1 MEKHSLHKKR
11 VAAFVK
17 VAKAAA
23 TAQNEAAMTD
33 PKLLPTGA
41 TSMSSA
47 NWGLLILLSV
57 LWGGS
62 FFFTGVALSAL
73 PPFTLVFL
81 RVAGAAI
88 VLHLIILSQSKRMP
102 CNPKIWLNFIGM
114 GILNNA
120 IPFSLI
126 VWGQTHIASGLAAIF
141 NAATPMMTVL
151 VAHFLTDNEK
161 ITPNKIAGVALG
173 FIGVAVM
180 IGPELFGGMTAG
192 ASGEI
197 AVLLATVS
205 YAFAAVFGRRFKRM
219 GVAPL
224 QTATG
229 QVTTSAIIMLP
240 LALLMDHPWQLPL
253 PGAHVWLAVAGFVVL
268 STALAYIVYFKLLE
282 SAGATNLAL
291 VTFLIPVS
299 AILLGVLFLGET
311 LLPKQVA
318 GMVLIGLGLTAIDG
332 RLLRRFKS
340 SSSAQGKV

>member
-1 MEKHSLHKKR
+1 MKNSKFP
-11 VAAFVK
+11 AND
-17 VAKAAA
+17 A
-23 TAQNEAAMTD
+23 TRKIPETAPDTTNV
-33 PKLLPTGA
+33 A
-41 TSMSSA
+41 TSGAAPGMSSGSWA
-47 NWGLLILLSV
+47 LLLLLSV

-62 FFFTGVALSAL
+62 FFFNDVALSAL

-81 RVAGAAI
+81 RVAGAAV
-88 VLHLIILSQSKRMP
+88 VLHLVILAQGKRMP
-102 CNPKIWLNFIGM
+102 SEAKIWMNFIGM

-120 IPFSLI
+120 VPFSLI

-161 ITPNKIAGVALG
+161 ITQNKIAGVAIG
-173 FIGVAVM
+173 FVGVAVM
-180 IGPELFGGMTAG
+180 IGPELFGGLTAS

-197 AVLLATVS
+197 AVVMATVS
-205 YAFAAVFGRRFKRM
+205 YAFAAVFGRRFKKM
-219 GVAPL
+219 GIAPL

-240 LALLMDHPWQLPL
+240 LALAVDHPWQLPL

-311 LLPKQVA
+311 LLLRQVA
-318 GMVLIGLGLTAIDG
+318 GMGLIGLGLAAIDG
-332 RLLRRFKS
+332 RLLRRLRAA
-340 SSSAQGKV
+340 SA